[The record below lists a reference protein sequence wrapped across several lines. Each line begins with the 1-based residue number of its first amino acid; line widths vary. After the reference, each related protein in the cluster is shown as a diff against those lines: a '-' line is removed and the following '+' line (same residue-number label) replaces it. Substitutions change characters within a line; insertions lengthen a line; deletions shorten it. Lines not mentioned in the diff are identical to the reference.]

1 MKTVSANNCPV
12 EITLQLI
19 GNKWNVLIIREL
31 LQGTRRF
38 GELNRGITGISQK
51 MLTQQLRQMERDGL
65 VRRKVYAQ
73 VPPKVE
79 YSLTAV
85 GCSLEPVLEAMSRW
99 GQWYS
104 SRTVEF
110 AGMNPA
116 STS

>member
-85 GCSLEPVLEAMSRW
+85 GHSLEPVLEAMSRW

-104 SRTVEF
+104 RRTVES
-110 AGMNPA
+110 AGINPA
-116 STS
+116 SAS